1 MIRAMHAMLLLVSAV
16 PALAQD
22 AAGTAGVQASGKKIY
37 VAFRMEEWTAKHLHD
52 AAQLKSYTDTLKTL
66 GVEVKTSQHNGHTDV
81 QCRTVF
87 WKSMVLDSA
96 EQADKWIT
104 WLQQSGFDTIR
115 GRKVGTTPPIVSGNA
130 TREIVQYRQADWR
143 SQHIHDPN
151 ELNQLLALYRA
162 LGCEVEQSSHNGH
175 SDVKSRC
182 PEWMEIEL
190 PNHDAAHKW
199 QDFLNKGGF
208 ETKHEH

>member
-1 MIRAMHAMLLLVSAV
+1 MFRAMHAILLL
-16 PALAQD
+16 ALAAPVIAQD
-22 AAGTAGVQASGKKIY
+22 GASTSGVQADGKKVY
-37 VAFRMEEWTAKHLHD
+37 VAFRMEDWNAKHIHD

-66 GVEVKTSQHNGHTDV
+66 GVEVKTSQHSGHTDV
-81 QCRTVF
+81 QCRTIF
-87 WKSMVLDSA
+87 WKSMVLDTA
-96 EQADKWIT
+96 DQADKWIT

-115 GRKVGTTPPIVSGNA
+115 GLKAGSTPASTSNQ
-130 TREIVQYRQADWR
+130 TREIVQYRQVDWR
-143 SQHIHDPN
+143 SQHIHDSN

-162 LGCEVEQSSHNGH
+162 LGCEIEQSSHNGH
-175 SDVKSRC
+175 TDVKSRC